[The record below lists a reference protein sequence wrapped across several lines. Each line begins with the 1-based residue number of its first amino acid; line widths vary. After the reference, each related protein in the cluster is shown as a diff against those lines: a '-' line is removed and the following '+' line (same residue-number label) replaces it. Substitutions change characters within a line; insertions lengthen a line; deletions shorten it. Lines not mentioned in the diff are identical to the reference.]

1 MEAHMTRHTP
11 RAAATSIATLWLSAL
26 VLSATPAS
34 AEYRAWFSAWDY
46 VGDFQP
52 GDVSEGF
59 SEMSPPAEACGLRIT
74 DPSYYAWTNDV
85 DAVIASHDLYQD
97 VIIWID
103 NPGADCPRS
112 FSVTKA
118 DLSTTYS
125 PPNGGAA
132 SMEIHT
138 NYGAYWV
145 NKNGYYLYT
154 CGNCVGPDE
163 FTVPAEDIWSL
174 MTVSA
179 FANAGGAILDPRRQS
194 RALTAVAALSPRVAQ
209 LQTFLKNR
217 ITNRRRTALPGQE
230 ASVRSLEDAATR
242 ALATARKKTNS
253 CASLVQSGLY
263 ADAFAACVDASREVE
278 HGDALMRAAWF
289 LYNPPLLEPRNAY

>member
-1 MEAHMTRHTP
+1 MTRHAP
-11 RAAATSIATLWLSAL
+11 RATATVMTTLCLSAL
-26 VLSATPAS
+26 VLSATPAA

-46 VGDFQP
+46 VGDFQS
-52 GDVSEGF
+52 GDISEGF
-59 SEMSPPAEACGLRIT
+59 SEMSPPADACGLRVT

-85 DAVIASHDLYQD
+85 DGVVASHDLYQD

-103 NPGADCPRS
+103 NPGADCDRS

-125 PPNGGAA
+125 PPNGGAV

-138 NYGAYWV
+138 NYGAHWV

-154 CGNCVGPDE
+154 CGNCVGPDQ
-163 FTVPAEDIWSL
+163 FTIPADDVWTL

-179 FANAGGAILDPRRQS
+179 FADAGGAILDPRRQS
-194 RALTAVAALSPRVAQ
+194 RAFTAVAPLSLRVGQ

-217 ITNRRRTALPGQE
+217 IANRRRTTLEGQE

-242 ALATARKKTNS
+242 TLAAARKKVDS
-253 CASLVQSGLY
+253 CATLVQSGAYL
-263 ADAFAACVDASREVE
+263 DAFTACSTASRDVE

-289 LYNPPLLEPRNAY
+289 LYNPPSFQPRTAY